1 MKNRKKKTG
10 MIPIVALIMILMAA
24 VGLFPCEKALAAE
37 QVKAV
42 TAFHVYSQ
50 LSEVNEEYASKK
62 SAGIPDP
69 VWTERFYGTEN
80 PAGIPDPA
88 GKAVKLPKIGIPH
101 IELPEID
108 FSKLDKETEK
118 GKLREALEEMDRMG
132 ISPKMLLRRAW
143 NLVFPK
149 GVGKQTGE
157 RADTQEAEPVT
168 ERVKKK
174 ASEEF
179 GKAVDQTAEKVKEKA
194 SEELDK
200 AVDQALGKE
209 QEKFS
214 DAIEQ
219 EAEKV
224 KE

>member
-10 MIPIVALIMILMAA
+10 MIPVVALVMILMAA

-42 TAFHVYSQ
+42 TAFYGAPQ
-50 LSEVNEEYASKK
+50 LFEEGS
-62 SAGIPDP
+62 
-69 VWTERFYGTEN
+69 
-80 PAGIPDPA
+80 
-88 GKAVKLPKIGIPH
+88 AVKLPKIGIPH

-118 GKLREALEEMDRMG
+118 GKLREALEEMDRLG
-132 ISPKMLLRRAW
+132 ISPKMLLQRAW
-143 NLVFPK
+143 NLILPK
-149 GVGKQTGE
+149 RTGKQTGE
-157 RADTQEAEPVT
+157 KADSQEAAPVTEKAKKKSSGEFDEAEEPVT

-179 GKAVDQTAEKVKEKA
+179 DKAVDQAAEKVKEKA

-200 AVDQALGKE
+200 AVEQTIGKGE
-209 QEKFS
+209 M
-214 DAIEQ
+214 
-219 EAEKV
+219 
-224 KE
+224 